1 MQTQNIFLKAVE
13 RSESH
18 WLLINNIEGIVS
30 ESSIGK

>member
-1 MQTQNIFLKAVE
+1 MDYFIIVGTG
-13 RSESH
+13 H